1 MSLLK
6 KLISI
11 ITRKN
16 ESAYSDI
23 EEFLISNDFGVKY
36 ATDFV
41 QLVREKRLDEAN
53 IRDFFAAHLRKV
65 FEGMDSSLNVKN
77 TPPNVV
83 LFLGSNGSG
92 KTTTVAKVGNLLKR
106 EGKSVLLVAGDT
118 FRAQAAEQLEEWANK
133 LSLPLIKGASGS
145 DPASVVFDGIASAR
159 TRGFDIV
166 LIDTSGRVETKE
178 NLLKEIANIQRVIEK
193 ANGRKPD
200 ETLLVLDSYTGL
212 NAISQVEVF
221 SDTVKITGFVLTKF
235 DGGAPAGV
243 IVPIVDKFKIPVKL
257 LGTGE
262 REFDIEYFSVDRYLV
277 KLGY

>member
-6 KLISI
+6 KLINI

-145 DPASVVFDGIASAR
+145 DPASVVFNGIASAR

-178 NLLKEIANIQRVIEK
+178 NLLKEIASIQRVIEK

>member
-6 KLISI
+6 KLINI

-133 LSLPLIKGASGS
+133 LSLPLIKGAAGS

>member
-6 KLISI
+6 KLINI